1 MSIVNHD
8 VRNSVAQQAA
18 DWFVRNRDKSVSAD
32 DRAAFVA
39 WLRLSPLH
47 IEEYLKTAV
56 TSRDLHAAIDPL
68 DLDIE
73 SLLSD
78 ARAECN
84 VASVSIWGRE
94 LPAKSEDRPVWQIHM
109 GKFAALAVAVLLVLF
124 GAIWLER
131 DGQRFGLPRDFV
143 TVHGEQGS
151 WLLPDGTSLSLNSDS
166 AVTVRYNNRERLV
179 RVRRGQ
185 ALFQVAHETGRRF
198 RVTAGETGVI
208 AVGTEFDV
216 FRKPASTL
224 ITVVEGKVAVF
235 TGAAPMV
242 TSPVSLPTQALSVA
256 AGEQVQVNDD
266 SRPAKP
272 VVVNVQQAV
281 AWVQRQIAFDRRPL
295 GEVAAEFNRYGSVP
309 IVVQNDNLRDLRI
322 SGVFNA
328 YDTDSFLA
336 FISRLD
342 GVEIDRTAA
351 RILIRGE
358 AQ

>member
-68 DLDIE
+68 NLDIE

-94 LPAKSEDRPVWQIHM
+94 LSAKSEERPVWQIHT
-109 GKFAALAVAVLLVLF
+109 GKFAVLAVAVLLVLF

-131 DGQRFGLPRDFV
+131 DGQRFGLPKDFV

-185 ALFQVAHETGRRF
+185 ALFQIAHETGRRF

-242 TSPVSLPTQALSVA
+242 TSPVSLPTQGLSVA

-266 SRPAKP
+266 SRAAKP
-272 VVVNVQQAV
+272 VIVNVQQAV
-281 AWVQRQIAFDRRPL
+281 AWVQRQIAFDQRPL

-358 AQ
+358 AH